1 MEIQLTIV
9 INVMSSKDA
18 GETRAMHSK
27 SSNYNIAIM
36 TGIEI
41 GEIIEERF
49 KSLLQISKVV

>member
-9 INVMSSKDA
+9 INVLSSKDT
-18 GETRAMHSK
+18 GETGAMHSK

-41 GEIIEERF
+41 GKIIEERF

>member
-9 INVMSSKDA
+9 INVLSSKDT
-18 GETRAMHSK
+18 GETCAMHSK